1 MTLGLLSFLDD
12 KFSHLYYINHNIFQL
27 YKHQLRDLLIESY
40 DDNGEEKVLP
50 KLQIKL
56 AEHSKSGLVEVEG
69 AVSVVVK
76 NPFELITLLRIGT
89 ERRATGSTFFN
100 VDSSR
105 SHLITSI
112 LIKQLNRRTKDVIL
126 GKLTLVDLAGSER
139 VGRSKVE
146 GSQLKEAQSINK
158 SLSALGDVINALNCG
173 SKHVP
178 YRNHPLTML
187 MSDSLGGNAKTQMYV
202 CCSPADYNKG
212 ETSTA
217 LDFAQ
222 RCKSIKNKAKT
233 SSKSEQSAYSNLQSD
248 LCMVQTS
255 TQSVPNFDSI
265 SLNEVKRRS
274 DNEVKRQETGPL
286 SSPRLYNI
294 PYEVFTT
301 SPETVH
307 SNEGKQL

>member
-1 MTLGLLSFLDD
+1 ML
-12 KFSHLYYINHNIFQL
+12 Q
-27 YKHQLRDLLIESY
+27 
-40 DDNGEEKVLP
+40 

-112 LIKQLNRRTKDVIL
+112 LIKQLNRRTKDVII

-286 SSPRLYNI
+286 SSLRPSNI
-294 PYEVFTT
+294 PYQVFTT